1 MCDNY
6 DHNMVY
12 MTGIYCICLMCYL
25 VFVGLDSVK
34 NDESLYNQD
43 FVFSNLRWAHETLCH
58 CLMYPE
64 ENF

>member
-43 FVFSNLRWAHETLCH
+43 FVFSNLR
-58 CLMYPE
+58 
-64 ENF
+64 